1 MSTQAWVFCGARR
14 LPVPRADA
22 FAPPAAAAEPA
33 TAVDTLVDAAL
44 AEPLGAPRL
53 RDVARGARSVV
64 VTIPDA
70 SRPCPSEPVLTALLD
85 ELRDAGVSPEAV
97 AVAIGCGLHATTGA
111 AERDRLAGAS
121 VTSRLE
127 VFDAQGIESETVD
140 LGETA
145 LGAPVRIVRRVAEAD
160 LAVTVGVV
168 EPHLYAGF
176 SGGVKGVAIGCAG
189 RETIGWTHRPAFISG
204 PGVTLCRL
212 SDNPFQITLREIAAR
227 TPLRWGVNLVM
238 SVDGGAAAVRAGDP
252 ALVQEALADELA
264 GSSLRD
270 VGERYDAVV
279 AGVLAPKSDNLYQAS
294 RAATYIGLAARPAVT
309 EGGLIVIC
317 ADVPDGA
324 GDGPGERNFL
334 DVLAAAASPAAAA
347 RTGPARAAGSRR
359 PAVLRRR
366 PRARALPPRPRG
378 RRGPGVPRPAGA
390 PRRGGV
396 RLRRRGPRRRG
407 RAARTTRPG
416 PRCGG
421 WPQHRRPRLIPAAVR
436 PHGRSRTSDH
446 TCSHRPRAHPGAAP
460 LPAGGS
466 RRLYAAVTTGDA
478 PVTLLVGVRPSRR
491 RTALTT
497 TGAEARAPLPSPRR
511 TLVWRV
517 EQLE

>member
-1 MSTQAWVFCGARR
+1 MAPRDPRRLGRAGGDVSTQAWVFCGARR

-33 TAVDTLVDAAL
+33 TTVDALVDAAL
-44 AEPLGAPRL
+44 AEPIGAPRL

-64 VTIPDA
+64 VAVPDA

-97 AVAIGCGLHATTGA
+97 AIAIGCGLHATTGA
-111 AERDRLAGAS
+111 EERDRLAGAS

-127 VFDAQGIESETVD
+127 VFDAQGMESETVD

-212 SDNPFQITLREIAAR
+212 SHNPFQITLREIAAR
-227 TPLRWGVNLVM
+227 TPLRWGINLVM
-238 SVDGGAAAVRAGDP
+238 SVDGRAAAVRAGDP
-252 ALVQEALADELA
+252 AMIQEALADELA

-334 DVLAAAASPAAAA
+334 DALAAAASPAELLERGLREPLGPGGQRSFVVARVLERFRLALVGAAD
-347 RTGPARAAGSRR
+347 RAFLDPLERLGVAAFDSVDAALAAEDERLGR
-359 PAVLRRR
+359 
-366 PRARALPPRPRG
+366 RARVL
-378 RRGPGVPRPAGA
+378 
-390 PRRGGV
+390 
-396 RLRRRGPRRRG
+396 
-407 RAARTTRPG
+407 
-416 PRCGG
+416 
-421 WPQHRRPRLIPAAVR
+421 AVADGLSTVV
-436 PHGRSRTSDH
+436 H
-446 TCSHRPRAHPGAAP
+446 A
-460 LPAGGS
+460 
-466 RRLYAAVTTGDA
+466 
-478 PVTLLVGVRPSRR
+478 
-491 RTALTT
+491 
-497 TGAEARAPLPSPRR
+497 
-511 TLVWRV
+511 
-517 EQLE
+517 